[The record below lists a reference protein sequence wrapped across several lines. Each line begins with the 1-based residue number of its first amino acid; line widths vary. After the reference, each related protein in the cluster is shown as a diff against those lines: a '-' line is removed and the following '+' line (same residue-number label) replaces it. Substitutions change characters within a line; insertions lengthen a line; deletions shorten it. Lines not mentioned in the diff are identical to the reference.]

1 MDFKDRVNGVLWC
14 FSLCNEINK
23 SQRWLTVFTVGPRRL
38 ELHPMKCRRLGEA
51 GLEGNQ
57 NYFWMLNLRC
67 RHINENAT
75 MYNIVV

>member
-1 MDFKDRVNGVLWC
+1 M
-14 FSLCNEINK
+14 
-23 SQRWLTVFTVGPRRL
+23 
-38 ELHPMKCRRLGEA
+38 ELHPMKWRRLGEA

-75 MYNIVV
+75 VYNIVVQGNGLSWRMNIRSGQCNTVYETTTLK